1 MVVWLKKE
9 KNQFKMENDI
19 AGCIGI
25 LNVFLLKIYSEC
37 KSSTAFYDDFE
48 FLHFPLL
55 IIENK
60 VVVPF

>member
-25 LNVFLLKIYSEC
+25 LNDFLLKIYSEC

-55 IIENK
+55 IVENK

>member
-25 LNVFLLKIYSEC
+25 LNVFLSKIYSEC

-55 IIENK
+55 IVENK

>member
-1 MVVWLKKE
+1 
-9 KNQFKMENDI
+9 MENDI

>member
-1 MVVWLKKE
+1 
-9 KNQFKMENDI
+9 MENDI

-25 LNVFLLKIYSEC
+25 LNDFLLKIYSEC

-55 IIENK
+55 IVENK